1 MQEIFRDNEKKT
13 ILQQYENQKEDFHII
28 PQYNSNI
35 KFWAII
41 KNSEISFNLDIKN
54 ENSNI
59 ECYFLIPATK
69 NQNTHLNIQ
78 TNFKAKNTK
87 VWITVIALASDEAS
101 ITLNGNLHIQKNIQ
115 DIEARLYE
123 ETLLIWNAN
132 YISLIPW
139 LRVDSPEVKASHWA
153 KIQRISPE
161 RLFYMQSR
169 WLSQKKAIKIIVNS
183 YSEQIIDKLDHYN
196 ELIFFAHSKGI
207 TNILNTN
214 NFNNTLLYK
223 GLIILIFLLHYLIIT
238 IYSTLSIRVLNY

>member
-115 DIEARLYE
+115 DVEARLYE

-139 LRVDSPEVKASHWA
+139 LRVDSPNVIASHWA
-153 KIQRISPE
+153 RIQRISPD
-161 RLFYMQSR
+161 RIFYMQTR
-169 WLSQKKAIKIIVNS
+169 WLDQNKAINMIINS
-183 YSEQIIDKLDHYN
+183 YFEQIIDKL
-196 ELIFFAHSKGI
+196 ELDESQKSEF
-207 TNILNTN
+207 
-214 NFNNTLLYK
+214 
-223 GLIILIFLLHYLIIT
+223 
-238 IYSTLSIRVLNY
+238 YSMIK